1 MTGSSFAG
9 QILWLVVWMVY
20 WNAYSVAFLRFA
32 ARYAPFELFGS
43 FMGVLSSVMVLPQ
56 VALATPLSVWMGK
69 MYPVPGDLRRYTV
82 MFTVLN
88 GVAAAATIA
97 MLAWWFPQNPRNL
110 GMLSC

>member
-1 MTGSSFAG
+1 M
-9 QILWLVVWMVY
+9 WLVVWMVY

-43 FMGVLSSVMVLPQ
+43 FMGVLSSDDGAAPGG
-56 VALATPLSVWMGK
+56 AATPLSVWMGK
-69 MYPVPGDLRRYTV
+69 MYPVPEDLRQYTV

-97 MLAWWFPQNPRNL
+97 MLAWWFWNPLRNL